1 MNDIRSTTTSPAGS
15 PMLGP
20 RKVSMDAKQDEA
32 AIRLLSFG
40 QESVEMLQSVSTVFS
55 DTVDRAELWIDR
67 LKMVPG
73 MNKTNQNDPLTLN
86 GESVRLPPIRT
97 LEIPNH
103 TNSYDQQQKLKLDR

>member
-1 MNDIRSTTTSPAGS
+1 
-15 PMLGP
+15 MLGP
-20 RKVSMDAKQDEA
+20 RKLSVDPKQEEA

-55 DTVDRAELWIDR
+55 DTVDRAELWLDR

-73 MNKTNQNDPLTLN
+73 MNKNNANDSNGDSMTLN

-97 LEIPNH
+97 LDIPNN
-103 TNSYDQQQKLKLDR
+103 NSYDHQQKLKLDR